1 MEDPQH
7 RLKWTAYLEFT
18 HNNEVGDL
26 TWDKV
31 CWKCPRAFSR
41 KQGHQVTF
49 IQWDTLLSVSEVAS
63 FFFLL
68 CMVVRAASVL
78 LTLGKSLLTKEKR
91 RGKNEKNTKKHT
103 HNNNRTTNLDCLC
116 FSQKRMCPFISAYE
130 DIIMSSRTNK
140 TKKLF
145 KMGAI
150 VNSGF
155 VGVFCFVF

>member
-1 MEDPQH
+1 MKWATSPGTRCVGNALGH
-7 RLKWTAYLEFT
+7 SAGNKATRL
-18 HNNEVGDL
+18 
-26 TWDKV
+26 
-31 CWKCPRAFSR
+31 R
-41 KQGHQVTF
+41 F

-63 FFFLL
+63 FFFFL

-78 LTLGKSLLTKEKR
+78 LTLGKSLRTKEKK
-91 RGKNEKNTKKHT
+91 RGKKERKKKKKKT

-130 DIIMSSRTNK
+130 DVIMSSRTNK

-145 KMGAI
+145 KMGAV

-155 VGVFCFVF
+155 VGFFCFVF